1 MRYLY
6 NIVDCSKD
14 LKEFEFFLL
23 DKYMT
28 EKEIQI
34 FFKNDN
40 YRILQVK
47 PIPDEMLDPKFKEE
61 LKMTFQQV
69 ESEALASKVVFPSD
83 SMISYAAATSEAIAD
98 KNNETWNYPICFI
111 KGAQWLRSQITL
123 APKGQVT
130 SECKLQ
136 GHKGGWDE
144 NGNAYC
150 TTCDGSAPNE
160 PEVKAQGFEEF
171 FNENRR
177 FVDCNDPRTIAEESW
192 KAALNSKM
200 YLPLGGGEPKY
211 ISALSGANAACGEFE
226 DWWSDYTKNWD
237 EDLKLTEINTAKAA
251 FLAGQK
257 SKAATLPDAVY
268 VGLVG
273 DKYGGEPDLE
283 KWIMQEFRNKRHK
296 QKYRVEF
303 YAVKSMNEG

>member
-123 APKGQVT
+123 APKEQVT

-144 NGNAYC
+144 NGTSYC
-150 TTCDGSAPNE
+150 TTCDGSAPKE
-160 PEVKAQGFEEF
+160 PEVKAQGFDEWA
-171 FNENRR
+171 
-177 FVDCNDPRTIAEESW
+177 DS
-192 KAALNSKM
+192 M
-200 YLPLGGGEPKY
+200 GMEP
-211 ISALSGANAACGEFE
+211 CGESRRWAYDAWQAAIQSIMPTPE
-226 DWWSDYTKNWD
+226 EAKQYAQL
-237 EDLKLTEINTAKAA
+237 EREI
-251 FLAGQK
+251 LAGQK
-257 SKAATLPDAVY
+257 SKAATLRLPDEEEQRKFVDLHFCHSGLEYNSWGY
-268 VGLVG
+268 VGK
-273 DKYGGEPDLE
+273 DALE
-283 KWIMQEFRNKRHK
+283 LLKKFCD
-296 QKYRVEF
+296 
-303 YAVKSMNEG
+303 AVKSMNEGDDE